1 MAKAFARDFYN
12 STAWKRT
19 RQAYA
24 ASVGGLCERCLRA
37 GRYVPGEIVH
47 HIREL
52 TPDNIGDPGVALDW
66 SNLELVCRD
75 CHADIHEHKERRYQ
89 IDEFGRVIVEPPFQ
103 KF

>member
-89 IDEFGRVIVEPPFQ
+89 IDEFGRVISIN
-103 KF
+103 